1 MSLIFVKHFIVRV
14 VVLVFDFLLSCHNW
28 LSSLHLQMETNVS
41 GIGDPSLKRL
51 LATEERHS
59 LRNGMYPA
67 FFSNE
72 VISSSSYLVLQL
84 ESIACFS

>member
-1 MSLIFVKHFIVRV
+1 
-14 VVLVFDFLLSCHNW
+14 
-28 LSSLHLQMETNVS
+28 METNVS

-59 LRNGMYPA
+59 LWNGMYPA

-72 VISSSSYLVLQL
+72 VISPSSYLVLQL
-84 ESIACFS
+84 EPIAYFS